1 VEPVTGGSY
10 LIGNTLA
17 DGSTVTISGRFTVID
32 PPRKLSY
39 TWQVRPGPDQTELVT
54 VTFTPRES
62 GTEVTVEHAQILGE
76 RSRNEHAAGWA
87 ACLDRL
93 AVLAEDAG

>member
-1 VEPVTGGSY
+1 VEPVAGGGY
-10 LIGNTLA
+10 VIGNTLA
-17 DGSTVTISGRFTVID
+17 DGSMVTISGQFVVID

-54 VTFTPRES
+54 VTFAPCEG
-62 GTEVTVEHAQILGE
+62 GTEVTVEHEQIHDE
-76 RSRNEHAAGWA
+76 RSRTEHAVGWT

-93 AVLAEDAG
+93 AVYAG